1 MSKRIN
7 IGLLLIF
14 LGTQLTV
21 FQNTASAQTNTK
33 IKVAQTSVAQ
43 TSKATICPAQL
54 SNTINNVINRPL
66 FNRVRWGI
74 LIQPLGS
81 NQTLYSRDAQNYFIP
96 ASNTKLLTTAA
107 AIQQLGSNFRIR
119 TSVYMEKDGSLRVVG
134 RGDPSLNDAQI
145 QSLAKQLAQRGLK
158 NINKLVADD
167 GYIVG
172 DVVQPSWQWE
182 DIQSDYGA
190 PVGSFMVNENLFSFN
205 LVPQSPSQPL
215 KLYWNDLNEERIW
228 RIVNQSVTANN
239 NQPTD
244 LTITR
249 DLSGNVLKIQGQL
262 AADADPFKVTL
273 PVVDPNY
280 FFLRRL
286 RMALLREKV
295 NLGET
300 AAETGGGSYQQEI
313 ATVQSPQ
320 LSELIASTN
329 VDSNNLY
336 AESLLRALAYKQTR
350 KPNQGTA
357 DVGLEVLKANLT
369 KLGVNPTSYF
379 LVDGSGLSRKNLIS
393 PEALVQLLQGMAKTP
408 NAGVFRASLPVAGKT
423 GTLKNRFRNTPAEG
437 IVFAKTGT
445 VGGVVSLSGYLNT
458 PNYQPLVFSIIVNQS
473 EQPAKV
479 LRQAVDEIVV
489 ALTQMKKC

>member
-1 MSKRIN
+1 MSKKNN
-7 IGLLLIF
+7 IGFLLIF
-14 LGTQLTV
+14 LSTQLTV
-21 FQNTASAQTNTK
+21 FQNTALAQTKTK
-33 IKVAQTSVAQ
+33 TQIAQTSVAQ
-43 TSKATICPAQL
+43 TATKTICPAQL
-54 SNTINNVINRPL
+54 NSTINNVINRPL

-81 NQTLYSRDAQNYFIP
+81 KQTLYSRDAQNYFIP

-107 AIQQLGSNFRIR
+107 AIQQLGGNFTIR
-119 TSVYMEKDGSLRVVG
+119 TSIYTEKDGSLRVVG
-134 RGDPSLNDAQI
+134 RGDPSLNDAQL
-145 QSLAKQLAQRGLK
+145 QNLARQLAQRGIK

-172 DVVQPSWQWE
+172 DIVQPSWQWE
-182 DIQSDYGA
+182 DVQSDYGA

-205 LVPQSPSQPL
+205 LTPQSPGQQL

-228 RIVNQSVTANN
+228 RVVNQSTTVAD
-239 NQPTD
+239 NQPTE
-244 LTITR
+244 LTISR

-262 AADADPFKVTL
+262 AANANPFKVTL

-286 RMALLREKV
+286 RMALLREKI
-295 NLGET
+295 NLGQT
-300 AAETGGGSYQQEI
+300 TVETGGGSYQQEI
-313 ATVQSPQ
+313 ASVQSPQ
-320 LSELIASTN
+320 LSELIAATN
-329 VDSNNLY
+329 IDSNNLY
-336 AESLLRALAYKQTR
+336 AESLLRALAYQQTK

-369 KLGVNPTSYF
+369 KLGVNPTSYV

-393 PEALVQLLQGMAKTP
+393 PEALVQLLQGMATTS
-408 NAGVFRASLPVAGKT
+408 NAAVFRASLPVAGKT

-489 ALTQMKKC
+489 GLTQLKRC